1 MEENLEGKL
10 QEFRNELQL
19 LVHKSQDDFEKQ
31 LVYLSAGSI
40 AISMAFVERL
50 TGQISLTHC
59 KVLLISGWVLLALT
73 LLINLASHVTTIKKH
88 NQTIKEIDDNDY
100 NQTRAIKRNK
110 MIDFYNR
117 GSLIALFLGVIAI
130 ISFVFVNI

>member
-1 MEENLEGKL
+1 MEGNLESTL

-31 LVYLSAGSI
+31 LVYLSAGGI
-40 AISMAFVERL
+40 AISMAFVEKL

-59 KVLLISGWVLLALT
+59 KVFLISGWVLLALT

-88 NQTIKEIDDNDY
+88 NQTIKEIDDDNYD
-100 NQTRAIKRNK
+100 QTKAIKRNK
-110 MIDFYNR
+110 MIGFYNR
-117 GSLIALFLGVIAI
+117 CSLIALFLGIIAI